1 MAYEHLRLGEKRPQR
16 SAIRGV
22 IREFALLP
30 IRERMVPR

>member
-1 MAYEHLRLGEKRPQR
+1 MNTCAWSEKHPQR
-16 SAIRGV
+16 SDIRGV